1 MKSKNKL
8 IILGMLVA
16 VLFGLSS
23 INAFSA
29 AVTWDG
35 GAGTSNWND
44 ALNWS
49 NDAVPTDVDDVTL
62 DNSSVA
68 GAYTVNV
75 NTNGDV
81 NSLIVNGADIVLR
94 PDASNARTMRIR
106 DFARLSNGSILYT
119 NAGGTGRLSWTFDGA
134 GAINTIENLRA
145 DADATKLQFHNVTI
159 SSAITTP
166 AAAGD
171 GNFEIYGNLAINGT
185 LIPSATATHSHIYFK
200 GTGGTIT
207 NNGSLELNTVTFD
220 NNSSYTTNTDMTIN
234 GDLTVASGSS
244 FVVNSAA
251 IVTLDGTDKTLTN
264 NGTLTF
270 NSGSSLNIEANT
282 TLVGDLANFAGD
294 LNVGAS
300 SLLKVTATNSIS
312 GTGSITT
319 SAGSTINVNDGDG
332 VAGAI
337 DLATYSFNAATNYV
351 IEGGSTGFS
360 AASITT
366 IGALTFGPAVDP
378 NAVLGITITEGFS
391 MSGALTVNNNTNTT
405 TVTATS
411 GTITMT
417 GSVAL
422 TTSGEVIDFYGLLI
436 DGGTVTVTDGQGII
450 VNNYLG
456 VATGHVLDF
465 VNSGGLYDA
474 ITFDGTA
481 TIDVVDAT
489 TGLLVDDN
497 AEIEITGNV
506 TFANNLTLPATL
518 GTDGGVN
525 IGASALV
532 DFSTFVLTVQGAAGN
547 ITTAAGATLRTS
559 NANGIAGSIEST
571 PASVLDNGTNY
582 EFYGTAVDFGFD
594 AIDVAGTDII
604 TVNDITI
611 NGAAIAETGDA
622 ADVDVTVNGD
632 LTVTTGSLILPS
644 AATGI
649 IIMGTT
655 GDANIV
661 NTTNDEDALVFNIL
675 QIGGANTVTVSGDI
689 SIARAGGI
697 GLDMNA
703 AGTLDFTTND
713 ATVHF
718 VGATCDIANTNAG
731 TYNFH
736 HVVIENVTTINANV
750 TSGLNIAGDLTITA
764 PGTLTATALSLV
776 TFNGTT
782 QQTIETNGQALSLDL
797 VTIDATADVIT
808 NDNMTLSSGTGAI
821 TIDGSF
827 VASAGTVTT
836 AGASSALTVS
846 GNSATFFNLAAGAGT
861 AATGNLSIIKTLS
874 GTAYTQTSDDLTFLG
889 DPADLDATP
898 ITNDGKQIANSTV
911 TTLTIAGTLV
921 VDSNCEFQTAL
932 AIAGAGTVDVNGRL
946 ELTATA
952 AVFAGGT
959 LDFSGGTV
967 HLSGV
972 NTADLGTGTLATTV
986 TAGSTANAIID
997 GDQTTVVGGAITLNN
1012 LTLSSTAAIALEATD
1027 DITIHG
1033 TIVNDGL
1040 DMGASNAASQ
1050 IALAGASASIS
1061 GDIVTGLFV
1070 IDATATGATG
1080 DADMEVTGGAGAV
1093 TVTAGGAFTATG
1105 SLNLNGA
1112 GATILNG
1119 SDADDLVLHDVTV
1132 TQAASSAADFYIGGG
1147 LTSSNAVAF
1156 THSGEIFFSGTGE
1169 TITTNADNLI
1179 ILNDVTFNGSYGLAA
1194 GATNVIQIAG
1204 DLEVTNTGSFDMN
1217 SLGVIN
1223 FTGTQAIINNGTLV
1237 FNGVNNTAGA
1247 LTTTSSF
1254 AVEGNFTNAGTFAA
1268 TGSSIIEFDGTTALT
1283 GTATAGDTQFNAVTV
1298 DGDVTLVNDI
1308 TLTGDLLVNGTFVRT
1323 TAADDEVVFA
1333 GATDKQIQNNGTLT
1347 FGPLTIA
1354 NVAGNNISTSSD
1366 FNISGNFTIGGATG
1380 GRFQATAGTVTF
1392 NGGATQNLDNATG
1405 VTTNARFYGM
1415 TLTGASTEL
1424 EATTGSNFTVNGPL
1438 TVEND
1443 ALLDCH
1449 ANDVRLTFNGSGQQD
1464 ITLNSTGTLGTSG
1477 RAFLHNVTLNNADGL
1492 RLVGS
1497 GGDIMIGQ
1505 LDLDATM
1512 NFTNGDVDLNGN
1524 NIFTV
1529 NLTAGAPKEGLGKL
1543 NEGAGN
1549 TVVNNGPETSTGH
1562 VYATV
1567 TPVGNLSTNNLG
1579 GLGAYITATAPGAT
1593 TVKRYHI
1600 PLTVGSEQQASRYY
1614 SITTANANLDGKLAF
1629 SYDQS
1634 ELGILNEDNL
1644 ILVYGDDPAVDIWT
1658 IQESTLDKSIRRL
1671 TTPNEAIDQFSGQTE
1686 WWTIGTPDVLSA
1698 TAITNGL
1705 ASSPISA
1712 GTQNNAIFGAQYT
1725 SNGQVDLSTVR
1736 FNLGRN
1742 LAATNEVEK
1751 WKLVYSEDENYTTSE
1766 DNNVLIDVAPGGA
1779 NTTGGQSGDNYIQFD
1794 LTSVNDTYKRVNE
1807 GTPINLFLVVD
1818 VISSVTTNTATIT
1831 PTTTNLLTTI
1841 TDGVS
1846 EEFTLT
1852 GSNYSFRAAVM
1863 VSPNEIGLTNSP
1875 LVPGQD
1881 NVALFGFK
1889 ATVTNATSSPGITGF
1904 KINFD
1909 QDPSEIFENVRV
1921 YQSNSE
1927 HDFRNMGVAELVT
1940 LTTNDITSTQFSVA
1954 FNKINIGTTP
1964 RFFFVVADVKNGVT
1978 NTTNDITPS
1987 LVYSNITSTE
1997 LGIRGTDIDGNAADS
2012 HTGFLY
2018 SFVNSTVT
2026 MNADNNPAA
2035 SNLGTRVDRQPV
2047 FGFTLSPDNSQSTE
2061 FTGVNFT
2068 VTLSSANE
2076 TANLSNWGLYYD
2088 SNENGYPENSEKV
2101 ANGTLTSA
2109 TGVGN
2114 LQFTGFTQNLTD
2126 ARKYLVGVK
2135 VGSNA
2140 TAGNKIS
2147 VQLTSQDYV
2156 TLTSPAKLNAAG
2168 PLPATAVEH
2177 TIRTAGTAT
2186 AFEIAHHNSSVVTG
2200 NTLGFTVR
2208 AVDADGYPTN
2218 VSANQSVSIAF
2229 VSGVGTVGA
2238 NTATIAN
2245 GTNNVILSPVITA
2258 AGGSTNL
2265 VVNAT
2270 GGLTASANTSA
2281 IKVLEAEPAAND
2293 AVVSIA
2299 NITATSARI
2308 TNITANSGATD
2319 GRIVVIRQGAA
2330 PHAPTD
2336 GTPYTP
2342 NLNIADGLG
2351 VGVGQTGAG
2360 SYVVMANVAP
2370 GAAAFSNDITG
2381 LMPNTRYYVQVFD
2394 YNGTTP
2400 NFNYATGS
2408 VYTSLTSRNP
2418 ISFTT
2423 STGDI
2428 TSGTSESAPA
2438 NIQTDIDVNSTITTT
2453 GGVNWFRFNV
2463 NSQKRNIIIRIS
2475 DLPANYDVELY
2486 DAITGLSTKTLLRD
2500 SKVLSTGDEVII
2512 LNQAPVGTY
2521 VLKVSGANEDAY
2533 SSSSYKIRVS
2543 TSANEIF
2550 SQVE

>member
-8 IILGMLVA
+8 IMLGLLMAML
-16 VLFGLSS
+16 LGFSS
-23 INAFSA
+23 INVYSA

-106 DFARLSNGSILYT
+106 DFARLTNGSILYT

-134 GAINTIENLRA
+134 GATNTIENLRA

-351 IEGGSTGFS
+351 IEGGITGFT

-366 IGALTFGPAVDP
+366 ADDVTFGPAADP
-378 NAVLGITITEGFS
+378 NAVLAITITDGFT
-391 MSGALTVNNNTNTT
+391 MSGNLVINANTNVT

-417 GSVAL
+417 GTKAI
-422 TTSGEVIDFYGLLI
+422 TTNGEVLDFYGLLI
-436 DGGTVTVTDGQGII
+436 DGTTNTVTIEADRNII
-450 VNNYLG
+450 INNFLG
-456 VATGHVLDF
+456 VATGDILTAGTNTGNDVLTFDA
-465 VNSGGLYDA
+465 DA
-474 ITFDGTA
+474 IIDIDGTLTIPANGEIEVSGELTFNSSVNDGSRVFNVQANA
-481 TIDVVDAT
+481 TVDFQANTLT
-489 TGLLVDDN
+489 TG
-497 AEIEITGNV
+497 
-506 TFANNLTLPATL
+506 TF
-518 GTDGGVN
+518 
-525 IGASALV
+525 
-532 DFSTFVLTVQGAAGN
+532 
-547 ITTAAGATLRTS
+547 TTAAGATLKTS
-559 NANGIAGSIEST
+559 AATGLAGNLTST
-571 PASVLDNGTNY
+571 TMTNNTNINLEYNSGALVLGLND
-582 EFYGTAVDFGFD
+582 VDGS
-594 AIDVAGTDII
+594 GTDLATLTDL
-604 TVNDITI
+604 TV
-611 NGAAIAETGDA
+611 NGAAIAGNYIDGSSTL
-622 ADVDVTVNGD
+622 TMLGD
-632 LTVTTGSLILPS
+632 LNLSAGSMTATASDVLYFSGTSDLINSTSSASFLKIPS
-644 AATGI
+644 L
-649 IIMGTT
+649 
-655 GDANIV
+655 
-661 NTTNDEDALVFNIL
+661 LV
-675 QIGGANTVTVSGDI
+675 
-689 SIARAGGI
+689 
-697 GLDMNA
+697 
-703 AGTLDFTTND
+703 AGTLTTSGDFYISGAVADALNVTGTLDAVTNQSHIYFDGGTAASIDGTGGTVNFHDVTFEAATAID
-713 ATVHF
+713 ATM
-718 VGATCDIANTNAG
+718 TDM
-731 TYNFH
+731 
-736 HVVIENVTTINANV
+736 NV
-750 TSGLNIAGDLTITA
+750 AGDFNVEDGITITGA
-764 PGTLTATALSLV
+764 ALSNV
-776 TFNGTT
+776 DFNGTSE
-782 QQTIETNGQALSLDL
+782 QTIELNATGALSLDI
-797 VTIDATADVIT
+797 VTISNAVGVTTD
-808 NDNMTLSSGTGAI
+808 NDMTFGNNDGVVTISGVFSASSGTV
-821 TIDGSF
+821 TK
-827 VASAGTVTT
+827 AGTGNF
-836 AGASSALTVS
+836 AIS
-846 GNSATFFNLAAGAGT
+846 GNSATFFNLAFPAISAANTGNYSIIKDVIGAGT
-861 AATGNLSIIKTLS
+861 FDPAGTVTFTGDP
-874 GTAYTQTSDDLTFLG
+874 DDLDVT
-889 DPADLDATP
+889 A
-898 ITNDGKQIANSTV
+898 ITNDSKQISAISV
-911 TTLTIAGTLV
+911 TTLGAGAAGTIEV
-921 VDSNCEFQTAL
+921 EDNCELQVSVAMPSNTNFD
-932 AIAGAGTVDVNGRL
+932 VDGRL

-952 AVFAGGT
+952 AAMGGAGTVDLTFGDGGT
-959 LDFSGGTV
+959 L
-967 HLSGV
+967 HLSGTNV
-972 NTADLGTGTLATTV
+972 NGLDDAAETNGTLTTDATSDIIFEGQSTDVGFGTRTVRNITFDNTAGAIILNGTDIITVAGNIVQNGPDFGTSNATSQIILSGASSNISGTGLL
-986 TAGSTANAIID
+986 S
-997 GDQTTVVGGAITLNN
+997 VGL
-1012 LTLSSTAAIALEATD
+1012 LHIA
-1027 DITIHG
+1027 
-1033 TIVNDGL
+1033 
-1040 DMGASNAASQ
+1040 
-1050 IALAGASASIS
+1050 
-1061 GDIVTGLFV
+1061 
-1070 IDATATGATG
+1070 ATATGATS
-1080 DADMEVTGGAGAV
+1080 DADLEIRGGAGAV
-1093 TVTAGGAFTATG
+1093 TLLDGGNFQHTG
-1105 SLNLNGA
+1105 TIDFNNA
-1112 GATILNG
+1112 AATIVNG
-1119 SDADDLVLHDVTV
+1119 GDFDDLSLGDVTI
-1132 TQAASSAADFYIGGG
+1132 TAAVGFAADFSINGS
-1147 LTSSNAVAF
+1147 LTTAAVLTGSGTSNLFF
-1156 THSGEIFFSGTGE
+1156 TGTGE
-1169 TITTNADNLI
+1169 TITVGGTNQI
-1179 ILNDVTFNGSYGLAA
+1179 ILVDVTFTGSYDL
-1194 GATNVIQIAG
+1194 ATNAGTDVVQIAG

-1223 FTGTQAIINNGTLV
+1223 FTGTQAIINDGTLV
-1237 FNGVNNTAGA
+1237 FNGINNSSGT

-1268 TGSSIIEFDGTTALT
+1268 TGSSIIEFDGTTTLT
-1283 GTATAGDTQFNAVTV
+1283 GTTTAGATQFNAVTV

-1323 TAADDEVVFA
+1323 NAAADDVVFA
-1333 GATDKQIQNNGTLT
+1333 GTTAKQIQNNGTLT
-1347 FGPLTIA
+1347 FGSLEIA

-1366 FNISGNFTIGGATG
+1366 YNISGTFTIGGGTG
-1380 GRFQATAGTVTF
+1380 GRFQATAGTVSF
-1392 NGGATQNLDNATG
+1392 NGGAAQALDNATT
-1405 VTTNARFYGM
+1405 VNSNARFYGL
-1415 TLTGASTEL
+1415 TLTGASTTL
-1424 EATTGSNFTVNGPL
+1424 TPTANSNFTVNGPL

-1529 NLTAGAPKEGLGKL
+1529 NLTAAGNKEGLGKL

-1567 TPVGNLSTNNLG
+1567 TPVGNLSSNNLG
-1579 GLGAYITATAPGAT
+1579 GLGAFITATNPGAT
-1593 TVKRYHI
+1593 TVRRYHI

-1644 ILVYGDDPAVDIWT
+1644 ILVFGDDPAVDIWT
-1658 IQESTLDKSIRRL
+1658 IQESTLDKSIKRL
-1671 TTPNEAIDQFSGQTE
+1671 ITPNEAIDQFSGQTE
-1686 WWTIGTPDVLSA
+1686 WWTIGTPDLLSA

-1705 ASSPISA
+1705 ASSPLSA
-1712 GTQNNAIFGAQYT
+1712 GTQDNAIFGAQYT

-1742 LAATNEVEK
+1742 LAVTNEVEK
-1751 WKLVYSEDENYTTSE
+1751 WKLVYSEDENYATSE

-1807 GTPINLFLVVD
+1807 GSPINLFLVID

-1831 PTTTNLLTTI
+1831 TTTTNLLTTI

-1889 ATVTNATSSPGITGF
+1889 ATVTNATGSPGITGF

-2018 SFVNSTVT
+2018 SFVNSSVTV
-2026 MNADNNPAA
+2026 NVDNNTAA

-2293 AVVSIA
+2293 AVVTIA

>member
-134 GAINTIENLRA
+134 GATNTIENLRA

-351 IEGGSTGFS
+351 IEGGITGFT

-366 IGALTFGPAVDP
+366 VDDVTFGTNTGSAL
-378 NAVLGITITEGFS
+378 AITITEGFTS
-391 MSGALTVNNNTNTT
+391 TGNITITNNAAGTT

-417 GSVAL
+417 TGGANL
-422 TTSGEVIDFYGLLI
+422 TTSGEVIDFYGLVI
-436 DGGTVTVTDGQGII
+436 DENITIGADEGII
-450 VNNYLG
+450 INNWLEITAG
-456 VATGHVLDF
+456 HTLTGGANTGTDVL
-465 VNSGGLYDA
+465 
-474 ITFDGTA
+474 TFDADA
-481 TIDVVDAT
+481 TIVVGAGGALTIPANGEIEVSGELTFNSSVNDGSRVFNVQANATVDFQANTLT
-489 TGLLVDDN
+489 TG
-497 AEIEITGNV
+497 
-506 TFANNLTLPATL
+506 TF
-518 GTDGGVN
+518 
-525 IGASALV
+525 
-532 DFSTFVLTVQGAAGN
+532 
-547 ITTAAGATLRTS
+547 TTAAGATLKTS
-559 NANGIAGSIEST
+559 AATGLAGNLTST
-571 PASVLDNGTNY
+571 TMTNNNNINLEY
-582 EFYGTAVDFGFD
+582 NSGALELGLNDVDG
-594 AIDVAGTDII
+594 AGTDLATLTDL
-604 TVNDITI
+604 TV
-611 NGAAIAETGDA
+611 NGAAIAGNYIDGSSTL
-622 ADVDVTVNGD
+622 TMLGD
-632 LTVTTGSLILPS
+632 LTLSAGSMTATASDVLYFSGTSNLVNSTSSASFLKIPSLLVAGTLTTSGDFYISGAVADALNVTGTLDAVTNQSHIYFDGGTAASIDGTGGTIDFAEVTFEADAAIDATMTDMNVAGDFNIEDGATVTGATASDLDFNGTSEQTIDLNTTGVLSLDI
-644 AATGI
+644 
-649 IIMGTT
+649 
-655 GDANIV
+655 
-661 NTTNDEDALVFNIL
+661 
-675 QIGGANTVTVSGDI
+675 VTVSN
-689 SIARAGGI
+689 S
-697 GLDMNA
+697 
-703 AGTLDFTTND
+703 
-713 ATVHF
+713 
-718 VGATCDIANTNAG
+718 VGVNTSN
-731 TYNFH
+731 TM
-736 HVVIENVTTINANV
+736 
-750 TSGLNIAGDLTITA
+750 
-764 PGTLTATALSLV
+764 
-776 TFNGTT
+776 TF
-782 QQTIETNGQALSLDL
+782 
-797 VTIDATADVIT
+797 
-808 NDNMTLSSGTGAI
+808 GTGAS
-821 TIDGSF
+821 TF
-827 VASAGTVTT
+827 
-836 AGASSALTVS
+836 TVS
-846 GNSATFFNLAAGAGT
+846 GVFNATSGTISMGAATNGINVTGTANFFNLDAGT
-861 AATGNLSIIKTLS
+861 ATTAFGNLTVAKELL
-874 GTAYTQTSDDLTFLG
+874 GTAYTQQTGNLTFTG
-889 DPADLDATP
+889 DANDLNSSTL
-898 ITNDGKQIANSTV
+898 TNDDKQIATASV
-911 TTLTIAGTLV
+911 TTLTVTGGLI
-921 VDSNCEFQTAL
+921 VDEDCQLQRAL
-932 AIAGAGTVDVNGRL
+932 AIAGAGTVTVNGRL

-952 AVFAGGT
+952 AVMAAGTIDFSNGT
-959 LDFSGGTV
+959 L
-967 HLSGV
+967 HLSGI
-972 NTADLGTGTLATTV
+972 NTTDLGDVALTV
-986 TAGSTANAIID
+986 TAGASANAILS
-997 GDQTTVVGGAITLNN
+997 GDQTTIVGGPITLND
-1012 LTLSSTAAIALEATD
+1012 LLCSTTTTIALEAAD
-1027 DITIHG
+1027 NITIHG
-1033 TIVNDGL
+1033 TLTQNGA
-1040 DMGASNAASQ
+1040 DMGASNVGSSVT
-1050 IALAGASASIS
+1050 LAGANSSITGS
-1061 GDIVTGLFV
+1061 GLFTTGNLV
-1070 IDATATGATG
+1070 IAATATNATSDSG
-1080 DADMEVTGGAGAV
+1080 VEIVGTGAGAL
-1093 TVTAGGAFTATG
+1093 TITAGGT
-1105 SLNLNGA
+1105 
-1112 GATILNG
+1112 
-1119 SDADDLVLHDVTV
+1119 
-1132 TQAASSAADFYIGGG
+1132 
-1147 LTSSNAVAF
+1147 LTSSGTFTFSGGTAASIVNGGDEEDLIFHDLTTGAAVIVEDDI
-1156 THSGEIFFSGTGE
+1156 TISGSLDVGGGFGFEATTNDAAVYFSGTGE
-1169 TITTNADNLI
+1169 TITIAANGDLDLHDIFFT
-1179 ILNDVTFNGSYGLAA
+1179 GSYGLA
-1194 GATNVIQIAG
+1194 GGLTITVEG

-1217 SLGVIN
+1217 TVGELEFLTNNS
-1223 FTGTQAIINNGTLV
+1223 AITNDGTLV
-1237 FNGVNNTAGA
+1237 INNLEITAVD
-1247 LTTTSSF
+1247 LTTESSF
-1254 AVEGNFTNAGTFAA
+1254 LVEGAFLNSSGTFAA
-1268 TGSSIIEFDGTTALT
+1268 TGSSIIEFDGTTTLT
-1283 GTATAGDTQFNAVTV
+1283 GTTTAGATQFNAVTV

-1323 TAADDEVVFA
+1323 NAAADDVVFA
-1333 GATDKQIQNNGTLT
+1333 GTTAKQIQNNGTLT
-1347 FGPLTIA
+1347 FGSLEIA

-1366 FNISGNFTIGGATG
+1366 YNISGTFTIGGGTG
-1380 GRFQATAGTVTF
+1380 GRFQATAGTVSF
-1392 NGGATQNLDNATG
+1392 NGGAAQALDNATT
-1405 VTTNARFYGM
+1405 VNSNARFYGL
-1415 TLTGASTEL
+1415 TLTGASTTL
-1424 EATTGSNFTVNGPL
+1424 TPTANSNFTVNGPL

-1529 NLTAGAPKEGLGKL
+1529 NLTAAGNKEGLGKL

-1567 TPVGNLSTNNLG
+1567 TPVGNLSSNNLG
-1579 GLGAYITATAPGAT
+1579 GLGAFITATNPGAT
-1593 TVKRYHI
+1593 TVRRYHI

-1644 ILVYGDDPAVDIWT
+1644 ILVFGDDPAVDIWT
-1658 IQESTLDKSIRRL
+1658 IQESTLDKSIKRL
-1671 TTPNEAIDQFSGQTE
+1671 ITPNEAIDQFSGQTE
-1686 WWTIGTPDVLSA
+1686 WWTIGTPDLLSA

-1705 ASSPISA
+1705 ASSPLSA
-1712 GTQNNAIFGAQYT
+1712 GTQDNAIFGAQYT

-1742 LAATNEVEK
+1742 LAVTNEVEK
-1751 WKLVYSEDENYTTSE
+1751 WKLVYSEDENYATSE

-1807 GTPINLFLVVD
+1807 GSPINLFLVID

-1831 PTTTNLLTTI
+1831 TTTTNLLTTI

-1889 ATVTNATSSPGITGF
+1889 ATVTNATGSPGITGF

-2012 HTGFLY
+2012 HTGFRY
-2018 SFVNSTVT
+2018 SFVNSSVTV
-2026 MNADNNPAA
+2026 NVDNNTAA
-2035 SNLGTRVDRQPV
+2035 SNLGTRVDRQSI
-2047 FGFTLSPDNSQSTE
+2047 FGFTLSPDNNQPTA
-2061 FTGVNFT
+2061 FTGVDLT
-2068 VTLSSANE
+2068 VELSSANE

-2281 IKVLEAEPAAND
+2281 IKVLEAEPAVND
-2293 AVVSIA
+2293 AVVTIA